1 MAGFPEPLKR
11 LIDEFERLP
20 GIGAKTAERLAF
32 AVLRGRPEEA
42 AAFAD
47 TLVEA
52 KRRVT
57 SCATCSNVATSE
69 RCDVCSDPGRDAGL
83 VLVVEH
89 PRDVVAFERTGRWKG
104 TYHVLLGR
112 LSPHEGAGTEAL
124 SLKALEARVARGGLR
139 EVVLGTNP
147 DAEGDATALTIEGR
161 LGGKVAVSRLARG
174 LSSGGAIEYAGTE
187 VLAEALRLRRPA
199 VGGG

>member
-1 MAGFPEPLKR
+1 
-11 LIDEFERLP
+11 
-20 GIGAKTAERLAF
+20 
-32 AVLRGRPEEA
+32 
-42 AAFAD
+42 
-47 TLVEA
+47 
-52 KRRVT
+52 
-57 SCATCSNVATSE
+57 
-69 RCDVCSDPGRDAGL
+69 L

-124 SLKALEARVARGGLR
+124 SLKALEARVARAASGKSFSEPIPTPKAMR
-139 EVVLGTNP
+139 
-147 DAEGDATALTIEGR
+147 TALAIEGR

>member
-42 AAFAD
+42 KVFAD
-47 TLVEA
+47 ALVDA
-52 KRRVT
+52 KRKVM

-69 RCDVCSDPGRDAGL
+69 RCDVCSDATRDPGL

-89 PRDVVAFERTGRWKG
+89 PRDVVAFERTGRWRG

-112 LSPHEGAGTEAL
+112 LSPHEGAGAEAL
-124 SLKALEARVARGGLR
+124 SLKALDARVAGGKVR

-147 DAEGDATALTIEGR
+147 DAEGDATALAIERR
-161 LGGKVAVSRLARG
+161 LGGKVPVTRLARG

-187 VLAEALRLRRPA
+187 VLAEALRLRRSA
-199 VGGG
+199 NGGG